1 MPVLL
6 AVVMIGFFWKLTLTR
21 QFDWTSGPDIAG
33 QVLPWF
39 QVQAREWHAGHFPL
53 WDPYLWAGQ
62 PLLGQMQPGA
72 AYPLN
77 WLLCLLPMKD
87 GHLSVTALNWYFVF
101 IHIMG
106 AWFCYLLCRDLGR
119 SRGGSVAAGL
129 IFSLSGFMGGLVWP
143 QMLNGVVWVP
153 LVFLF
158 LLRAANGG
166 SRFGNAALSGMF
178 LGIAWLSGHHQAPMY
193 TVLASAAVWTYLVA
207 RTKQKVRMAA
217 AALASYGIMALV
229 GALQIL
235 PAIEYGRLARRW
247 ASAPEPIEWGQ
258 AVPYS
263 VHAHFGIPPFSLFA
277 TVFPGVFRHFDPFV
291 GVAALTLALLAGA
304 IGWRDWRA
312 RLFGAIGLGAMI
324 YGLGAH
330 SVFQGALYALAPG
343 LDKARTPSAIVFL
356 FQLAVAVLAA
366 FGVDQL
372 CSTPPSP
379 WVRRAAMAALSFGAL
394 TLAICQA
401 VMFANKL
408 EFPADDRVVLTGFIA
423 VMMAALLYLC
433 WRGALTGGQAGVL
446 IALALLL
453 EFGSSGQNLAE
464 DRLDKGRMALLE
476 SLRGNADIA
485 AFLRAQPG
493 FQRAE
498 VPGNAF
504 FPNWGAWHGVE
515 MQGGYL
521 AGVTLNVLDSE
532 NFSLEGRKLYGVAW
546 IISKAPPG
554 DPAEEAFAGSSGY
567 KVYRRAD
574 AFPRAWPVHELVQVS
589 DRGAGNAALA
599 AAWRHKAYLVGP
611 PPPLETCGGTDR
623 VELVEHAADRLAIR
637 ADMAC
642 AGMVILSD
650 TFYPGWRARVDHRPA
665 AIFEVDG
672 ALRGVLVPR
681 GSHTVTMRYRPASVI
696 VGGALSICGVVLT
709 ALLAAFSRSG
719 GSGSRAERRV
729 HASQHP
735 AASASAPSTPERFPR
750 PGGTT

>member
-1 MPVLL
+1 MNSALPTRVMRRLRMPLLL
-6 AVVMIGFFWKLTLTR
+6 AAVTIGFFWKLTLTR
-21 QFDWTSGPDIAG
+21 QFEWTAGPDIAG

-62 PLLGQMQPGA
+62 PLLGQIQPGA

-77 WLLCLLPMKD
+77 WLLCLLPLKD

-129 IFSLSGFMGGLVWP
+129 IFSLSGFMGSLVWP

-153 LVFLF
+153 LVFLY

-166 SRFGNAALSGMF
+166 SRLGNAALSGMF
-178 LGIAWLSGHHQAPMY
+178 LGFAWLSGHHQVPMY
-193 TVLASAAVWTYLVA
+193 TVLASAAAWTCVIV

-247 ASAPEPIEWGQ
+247 AGAPEPLEWGQ

-263 VHAHFGIPPFSLFA
+263 VHAHYGISPFSLFA
-277 TVFPGVFRHFDPFV
+277 TVFPGVFHHFDPFV
-291 GVAALTLALLAGA
+291 GVAALALAFMALA
-304 IGWRDWRA
+304 IGWRDWRL
-312 RLFGAIGLGAMI
+312 RLFGAIGLGAMV
-324 YGLGAH
+324 YALGDH

-366 FGVDQL
+366 FGVDRL
-372 CSTPPSP
+372 CATPPSP
-379 WVRRAAMAALSFGAL
+379 WVRRAALAALSFGAL

-408 EFPADDRVVLTGFIA
+408 EFPADDRVVLTGFVA
-423 VMMAALLYLC
+423 VAMAALLYLC
-433 WRGALTGGQAGVL
+433 WRGALTHTQAGVL
-446 IALALLL
+446 VALALLL
-453 EFGSSGQNLAE
+453 EFGSYGQNLAV
-464 DRLDKGRMALLE
+464 DRLDKGSMELLE
-476 SLRGNADIA
+476 SLRANADIA

-498 VPGNAF
+498 VSDDAF
-504 FPNWGAWHGVE
+504 HENWGAWHGVE
-515 MQGGYL
+515 MHGGYL
-521 AGVTLNVLDSE
+521 TGVTINVLDSE
-532 NFSLEGRKLYGVAW
+532 FHSLEGRRLYGVGWVIA
-546 IISKAPPG
+546 KRPPSDTG
-554 DPAEEAFAGSSGY
+554 EEVFAGSSGY

-574 AFPRAWPVHELVQVS
+574 AFPRAWSVHELVQVR

-599 AAWRHKAYLVGP
+599 TAWRDKAYLMEQP
-611 PPPLETCGGTDR
+611 PRVETCGGTDQ
-623 VELVEHAADRLAIR
+623 VELVEHAAGRLAIR

-642 AGMVILSD
+642 AGMVVLSD
-650 TFYPGWRARVDHRPA
+650 TFYPGWRARVDNAPVS
-665 AIFEVDG
+665 ILEVDG
-672 ALRGVLVPR
+672 AMRGVLVPR
-681 GSHTVTMRYRPASVI
+681 GSHAITMRYRPASVI
-696 VGGALSICGVVLT
+696 AGAALSICGVLSA
-709 ALLAAFSRSG
+709 ALLAAFSRAAG
-719 GSGSRAERRV
+719 NVRR
-729 HASQHP
+729 
-735 AASASAPSTPERFPR
+735 PEV
-750 PGGTT
+750 